1 MIRTA
6 AGILTD
12 KRFPAEYY
20 IIITFTNILLQNSAM
35 VYHIFMTVS
44 RRSIV
49 KTARGNSI
57 YERTE

>member
-20 IIITFTNILLQNSAM
+20 IIITFTNILLQNSAGWG
-35 VYHIFMTVS
+35 I
-44 RRSIV
+44 
-49 KTARGNSI
+49 I
-57 YERTE
+57 YS